1 MGALL
6 ERTTAPTGGRESQ
19 DDCSPDTVPSLLRV
33 LHRETESALA
43 LKSVLKGWLGDHEP
57 SPPLRLSLRAN
68 GFGLLLN
75 EYDSTHHHS

>member
-6 ERTTAPTGGRESQ
+6 EKTTAPAGGHG
-19 DDCSPDTVPSLLRV
+19 SPDTVPSLLRE
-33 LHRETESALA
+33 LHSQAESVLA
-43 LKSVLKGWLGDHEP
+43 LKSVLKGWLGDHDP

-75 EYDSTHHHS
+75 EYDSEHSHS